1 MGVLRS
7 RGPLGRVS
15 EEPNDTRNDGYQFCS
30 DFRTE
35 NKYRVN
41 TPLKFG
47 IRLPWGSPW
56 GSSGPGALLEGS
68 QKNPMI

>member
-1 MGVLRS
+1 MGVLGS

-35 NKYRVN
+35 NKNRVN
-41 TPLKFG
+41 APLNFL
-47 IRLPWGSPW
+47 IRLPWGRSW
-56 GSSGPGALLEGS
+56 GSSGAAMGH
-68 QKNPMI
+68 PMGV